1 MVARARLLQAR
12 VLPHGWGDVLRQI
25 SLFGAAY
32 FGYRLTR
39 GLVEGRATAAF
50 QHARQLISIE
60 RTLHLF
66 VEPSVQAWAS
76 GSHLVMVTASW
87 MYVNAQGPVTIG
99 ALLYLY
105 LRHNGNFYFVRN
117 MFMIAMAIALVGY
130 TVFPTAPPRFMP
142 EWGFIDTV
150 ADLTPVNVSHT
161 SASMSTFFN
170 PYAAVP
176 GPPPARAHLVDPLSI
191 RDDVRDRGHRQ
202 PLHRRRGPGCADR
215 RRIGVRGKLAGA
227 RATERVALLGAVQA
241 KHPGSHDG
249 SLRPRERE
257 RIGDGGLTR
266 WRPDSTPLAAPDVAA
281 IAPARGAC
289 ELRSARAN
297 AASSYATA

>member
-1 MVARARLLQAR
+1 MGARARLLQAR
-12 VLPHGWGDVLRQI
+12 VLPQGWLDLLRQV
-25 SLFGAAY
+25 SLFVSVFLVY
-32 FGYRLTR
+32 DLVR

-50 QHARQLISIE
+50 QNARELISIE

-87 MYVNAQGPVTIG
+87 TYVNAQGPVTIG

-105 LRHNGNFYFVRN
+105 VRHNRNFYFVRN

-161 SASMSTFFN
+161 SASMSAFFN

-176 GPPPARAHLVDPLSI
+176 SMHVAFALMIAWPLARLVRRSP
-191 RDDVRDRGHRQ
+191 VRILWMLYPFVMTFVIVVTANHFI
-202 PLHRRRGPGCADR
+202 AD
-215 RRIGVRGKLAGA
+215 
-227 RATERVALLGAVQA
+227 ALLGALTA
-241 KHPGSHDG
+241 GASAYG
-249 SLRPRERE
+249 ASWLARARPSV
-257 RIGDGGLTR
+257 
-266 WRPDSTPLAAPDVAA
+266 WRFSTPCPPNIPAPTAV
-281 IAPARGAC
+281 PSARGV
-289 ELRSARAN
+289 SA
-297 AASSYATA
+297 SG